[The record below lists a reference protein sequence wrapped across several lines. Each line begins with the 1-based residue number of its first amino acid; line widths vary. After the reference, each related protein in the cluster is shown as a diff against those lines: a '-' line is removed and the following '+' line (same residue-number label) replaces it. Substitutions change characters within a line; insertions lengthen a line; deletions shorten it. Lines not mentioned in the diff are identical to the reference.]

1 MYRSGLVAPGGQR
14 RGAVNALLQW
24 LSALPEAAL
33 LPAMALAAALEN
45 IFPPFPADVVVAL
58 GGILAARGGISPW
71 PAFLAVWAGNVAGA
85 MLMFAL
91 GRRFGAEWIAR
102 KFHLATSGAAD
113 RRFEGWYKR
122 AGVAGLFLSRFI
134 PGVRAIVPPV
144 AGAMKLPIVSTML
157 AVATASAIWY
167 GGITWLAF
175 RAGANWELVMRTVTR
190 YGRWAA
196 LGAGVLI
203 LIGGAAW
210 FVRRRRS

>member
-1 MYRSGLVAPGGQR
+1 M
-14 RGAVNALLQW
+14 NALLEW

-33 LPAMALAAALEN
+33 LPAIAIAAALEN

-58 GGILAARGGISPW
+58 GGILAARAGVSPW
-71 PAFLAVWAGNVAGA
+71 PAFLAVWLGNVAGA
-85 MLMFAL
+85 AVMYAL
-91 GRRFGAEWIAR
+91 GRRFGAEWIER
-102 KFHLATSGAAD
+102 KFHLATGGAAD

-144 AGAMKLPIVSTML
+144 AGAMKLPLFSTIL
-157 AVATASAIWY
+157 AVASASALWY

-175 RAGANWELVMRTVTR
+175 RAGANWERVMGTVTR
-190 YGRWAA
+190 SGRWAA

-203 LIGGAAW
+203 VAGAAVW
-210 FVRRRRS
+210 LVRRRRA